1 MFGGH
6 ILSYFELLPQNIM
19 WQRDMETYIESY
31 HSSQLVIVK
40 NNLENIA
47 M

>member
-1 MFGGH
+1 M
-6 ILSYFELLPQNIM
+6 LSYFELLPQNIT

-31 HSSQLVIVK
+31 HSSQLVVAK